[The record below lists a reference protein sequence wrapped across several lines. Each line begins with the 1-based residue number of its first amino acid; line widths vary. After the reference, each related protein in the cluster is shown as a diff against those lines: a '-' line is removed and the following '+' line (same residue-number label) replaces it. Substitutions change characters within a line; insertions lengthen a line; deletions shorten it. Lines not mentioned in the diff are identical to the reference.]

1 MIQSQVTI
9 LNSLFHSFYF
19 TYSQEVVGIL
29 RFSPG
34 YNVSNVSR
42 CSRTK
47 MPSPTTFLPTRARRY
62 ASTVESS
69 FRVRQTWTSMS
80 ERTTSSALTWSH
92 RRTNFLEIK
101 SLDKYVTISSKITL
115 AVAVKPQLRNRRLF
129 VWDLFESHSF
139 KQFNS
144 VCPKGIYLHFF
155 SSFSNATL
163 VSCSKIST
171 SMGHT

>member
-1 MIQSQVTI
+1 MIQSQVTT

-19 TYSQEVVGIL
+19 TYSQEVVVGIL

-62 ASTVESS
+62 ASTAESS

-80 ERTTSSALTWSH
+80 ERTTSSALTWSR
-92 RRTNFLEIK
+92 RRTYFLEIK
-101 SLDKYVTISSKITL
+101 PLDKSVTISSKKHIG
-115 AVAVKPQLRNRRLF
+115 KREMWRNPQLWSRRLF
-129 VWDLFESHSF
+129 VWDLFESLSLKDICNPHKRHPF
-139 KQFNS
+139 LQ
-144 VCPKGIYLHFF
+144 VWGI
-155 SSFSNATL
+155 
-163 VSCSKIST
+163 KIAE
-171 SMGHT
+171 

>member
-19 TYSQEVVGIL
+19 TYSQEVVVGIL
-29 RFSPG
+29 RFSPE

-47 MPSPTTFLPTRARRY
+47 MPSPITFLPTRARRY
-62 ASTVESS
+62 ASTAESS

-80 ERTTSSALTWSH
+80 ERTTSSALTWSR

-101 SLDKYVTISSKITL
+101 PLDKSVTISSKKHIGNVKEATISVIAINVTEKL
-115 AVAVKPQLRNRRLF
+115 A
-129 VWDLFESHSF
+129 D
-139 KQFNS
+139 
-144 VCPKGIYLHFF
+144 
-155 SSFSNATL
+155 
-163 VSCSKIST
+163 IST
-171 SMGHT
+171 AARKVFTRLRKF

>member
-47 MPSPTTFLPTRARRY
+47 MPSPITFLPTRARRY
-62 ASTVESS
+62 ASTAESS

-80 ERTTSSALTWSH
+80 ERTTSSALTWSR

-101 SLDKYVTISSKITL
+101 PLDKSVTISSKKTHR
-115 AVAVKPQLRNRRLF
+115 KC
-129 VWDLFESHSF
+129 EGSHNYGAEDYSF
-139 KQFNS
+139 GIFLSHLVLKTS
-144 VCPKGIYLHFF
+144 VILINAIHFCK
-155 SSFSNATL
+155 SE
-163 VSCSKIST
+163 
-171 SMGHT
+171 G